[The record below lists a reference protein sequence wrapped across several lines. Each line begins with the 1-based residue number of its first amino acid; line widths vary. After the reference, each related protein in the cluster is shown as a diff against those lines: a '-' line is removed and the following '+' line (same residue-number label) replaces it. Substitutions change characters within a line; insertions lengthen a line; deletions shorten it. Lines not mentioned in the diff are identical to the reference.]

1 MIPSYIFY
9 FLAFLAVMFAIL
21 VISAKNPIH
30 SCLYLVLTMFTIAA
44 NYVLLNAQFL
54 AVVQMIVYAGAIM
67 VLFLFTIMLLN
78 LNSSSETMK
87 SNLVKFSSAIV
98 GGTILLLLTASLHKS
113 MQISSLTNDAFQ
125 NPILNNAPMQ
135 FPNHSNIG
143 LIKNLGQVLFT
154 QYVFP
159 FEIISILIL
168 SAMIGAVVLGRK
180 EKSNVII

>member
-1 MIPSYIFY
+1 
-9 FLAFLAVMFAIL
+9 
-21 VISAKNPIH
+21 
-30 SCLYLVLTMFTIAA
+30 MFTIAA

-125 NPILNNAPMQ
+125 NPILNNTPMQ

-143 LIKNLGQVLFT
+143 LIQNLGEVLFT

-180 EKSNVII
+180 EKIQISEEGFK

>member
-1 MIPSYIFY
+1 MIPTYIFY
-9 FLAFLAVMFAIL
+9 FLAFLAVLFAIL
-21 VISAKNPIH
+21 VVSAKNPIH

-78 LNSSSETMK
+78 LNSTTEATK
-87 SNLVKFSSAIV
+87 SNFVKFSAVLV
-98 GGTILLLLTASLHKS
+98 GGTILLLLTAALRKTFALSV
-113 MQISSLTNDAFQ
+113 LTQDQFQ
-125 NPILNNAPMQ
+125 NPIINDVPMQ
-135 FPNHSNIG
+135 LPNHSNIG
-143 LIKNLGQVLFT
+143 LIQNLGQVLFT

-180 EKSNVII
+180 EKGNVTI

>member
-1 MIPSYIFY
+1 
-9 FLAFLAVMFAIL
+9 
-21 VISAKNPIH
+21 
-30 SCLYLVLTMFTIAA
+30 
-44 NYVLLNAQFL
+44 
-54 AVVQMIVYAGAIM
+54 
-67 VLFLFTIMLLN
+67 
-78 LNSSSETMK
+78 
-87 SNLVKFSSAIV
+87 
-98 GGTILLLLTASLHKS
+98 

-143 LIKNLGQVLFT
+143 LIQNLGQVLFT

-180 EKSNVII
+180 EKNNVII